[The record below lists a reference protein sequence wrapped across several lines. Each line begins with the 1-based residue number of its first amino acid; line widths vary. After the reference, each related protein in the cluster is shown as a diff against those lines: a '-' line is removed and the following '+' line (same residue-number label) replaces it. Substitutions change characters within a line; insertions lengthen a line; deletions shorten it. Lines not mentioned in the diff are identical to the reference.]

1 MAVTGVPLQKFVT
14 SVWKKNQSA
23 FIERWGD
30 FVSTSAV
37 EWF

>member
-1 MAVTGVPLQKFVT
+1 MAVIGVPLQKFVT
-14 SVWKKNQSA
+14 SVWKKQSA
-23 FIERWGD
+23 FIERWRD